1 VSRTA
6 AAAAAALLAV
16 SCTRVASSAASS
28 PGPSGRPAPSPASS
42 FVIPS
47 PILSPRPFTAE
58 DLASVVLGRGD
69 RPRGTEF
76 ASAFSTDQTIDQF
89 ASDSEELTELRQ
101 DRFVLG
107 HVSLFVPTG
116 QLDHDAPPAEPG
128 AIFVQCI
135 AGVFETAAGADT
147 SLRRYVANLRAF
159 QLRSEVRIAAGGLGD
174 SSEGLHG
181 RSDGEDV
188 TVYAWRTANLL
199 LVVSGSGTIAPE
211 AVRALAD
218 LVQHRAERAR

>member
-1 VSRTA
+1 VRRTA
-6 AAAAAALLAV
+6 VAAVAALLSV
-16 SCTRVASSAASS
+16 SCTPAASS
-28 PGPSGRPAPSPASS
+28 PGPSGRPPPSPASS

-58 DLASVVLGRGD
+58 DLASIVLGRGD
-69 RPRGTEF
+69 TPRGTEF

-89 ASDSEELTELRQ
+89 ASDTEELTQLRQ
-101 DRFVLG
+101 DRFVIG

-116 QLDHDAPPAEPG
+116 QLEHDAPPAEPG
-128 AIFVQCI
+128 AIFVQGI
-135 AGVFETAAGADT
+135 AGVFETAAGADS
-147 SLRRYVANLRAF
+147 SLRRYVANLRVF
-159 QLRSEVRIAAGGLGD
+159 QLRNEVRIAAGGLGD
-174 SSEGLHG
+174 SSEGLRG

-218 LVQHRAERAR
+218 LVQRRAGRAR

>member
-1 VSRTA
+1 VRRA
-6 AAAAAALLAV
+6 AAAAAALLAA
-16 SCTRVASSAASS
+16 SCTSAASS
-28 PGPSGRPAPSPASS
+28 PTPSGRPVPSPASS

-47 PILSPRPFTAE
+47 PILSPSPYTAD

-69 RPRGTEF
+69 TPKGTEF

-89 ASDSEELTELRQ
+89 AADSEELTQLRQ

-135 AGVFETAAGADT
+135 AGVFETAAGADS

-159 QLRSEVRIAAGGLGD
+159 QLRGEARIAARGLGD
-174 SSEGLHG
+174 SSEGLRG

-188 TVYAWRTANLL
+188 TVFAWRTANLL

-218 LVQHRAERAR
+218 LVQRRAERAR

>member
-1 VSRTA
+1 MRTA
-6 AAAAAALLAV
+6 AAAVAALLAV
-16 SCTRVASSAASS
+16 SCTPAASS
-28 PGPSGRPAPSPASS
+28 PGPSGRPLPSPATS

-47 PILSPRPFTAE
+47 PILSPHPFTAE
-58 DLASVVLGRGD
+58 DLASIVLGRGD
-69 RPRGTEF
+69 TPRGTEF

-116 QLDHDAPPAEPG
+116 QLDRDAPPAEPG

-135 AGVFETAAGADT
+135 AGVFETAAGADS

-159 QLRSEVRIAAGGLGD
+159 QLRNDVRIAAGGLGD
-174 SSEGLHG
+174 SSEGLRG

-211 AVRALAD
+211 AIRALAD
-218 LVQHRAERAR
+218 LVQHRADGSR

>member
-1 VSRTA
+1 MRWA
-6 AAAAAALLAV
+6 AAAAVAALLAV
-16 SCTRVASSAASS
+16 SCTPATSS
-28 PGPSGRPAPSPASS
+28 PGPSSGLPPPSPASS

-58 DLASVVLGRGD
+58 DLASIVLGRTD
-69 RPRGTEF
+69 TPRGTEF

-89 ASDSEELTELRQ
+89 ASDGDELTQLRQ

-116 QLDHDAPPAEPG
+116 QLAHDAPPAEPG

-135 AGVFETAAGADT
+135 AGVFDTAAGADS

-159 QLRSEVRIAAGGLGD
+159 QLGSEVRIAAGGLGD
-174 SSEGLHG
+174 SSEGLRG

-211 AVRALAD
+211 AVRALAA

>member
-1 VSRTA
+1 MRRA
-6 AAAAAALLAV
+6 AAAAVSTLLAV
-16 SCTRVASSAASS
+16 SCTPVASSPA
-28 PGPSGRPAPSPASS
+28 PSGRPAPSPASS

-47 PILSPRPFTAE
+47 PILTPRPFTAE
-58 DLASVVLGRGD
+58 DLSSIVLGRAD
-69 RPRGTEF
+69 TPRGTEF
-76 ASAFSTDQTIDQF
+76 ASPFSTDQTIDQF

-101 DRFVLG
+101 DRFVMG

-128 AIFVQCI
+128 AIFVQGI
-135 AGVFETAAGADT
+135 AGVFETAAGADS
-147 SLRRYVANLRAF
+147 SLRRYVANLRSF
-159 QLRSEVRIAAGGLGD
+159 QLRNEVRIAAGGLGD
-174 SSEGLHG
+174 SSEGLRG

-218 LVQHRAERAR
+218 LVQHRAEHAR

>member
-1 VSRTA
+1 VRRA
-6 AAAAAALLAV
+6 AAAAAATLLAV
-16 SCTRVASSAASS
+16 SCTPAASS
-28 PGPSGRPAPSPASS
+28 PTPSGRPVPSPASS
-42 FVIPS
+42 FVIAS
-47 PILSPRPFTAE
+47 PILSPSPFTAD
-58 DLASVVLGRGD
+58 DLASIVLGRGD
-69 RPRGTEF
+69 TPKGTEF

-89 ASDSEELTELRQ
+89 ASDSEELTQLRQ

-128 AIFVQCI
+128 TIFVQCI

-159 QLRSEVRIAAGGLGD
+159 QLRGEVRIAAGGLGD
-174 SSEGLHG
+174 SSEGLRG

-199 LVVSGSGTIAPE
+199 LVVSGSGTIVPE

-218 LVQHRAERAR
+218 LVQRRAERAR